1 MPKVTPVAFS
11 ADDIWGAAAYATMLN
26 GGYLKSPMRVYDLE
40 KEWHCQDVVKEAN
53 RDVAKKA
60 LADGV
65 VDEEHRILGR
75 KAQQFLSGRL
85 AMKALTKHL
94 DDFEASLAGTIAL
107 TEFIVPEDRSK
118 IGLVNSQI
126 VSYQRQLNEE
136 LLNENAV
143 WGYLSEVGMRLDTTV
158 TMTFCFWVDK
168 YGKFRYNAITND
180 GYKTSFYNSGKHDV
194 GSTVEI
200 RGTVR
205 KHAENVTM
213 LNRVKI
219 KEIK

>member
-26 GGYLKSPMRVYDLE
+26 GGYLKSPKHDYD
-40 KEWHCQDVVKEAN
+40 KDKCYVVVKEAN

-65 VDEEHRILGR
+65 VNEEHRILGR

-85 AMKALTKHL
+85 AMKALTKRL
-94 DDFEASLAGTIAL
+94 NDFEASLAGTIAL

-136 LLNENAV
+136 LLTENAV

-158 TMTFCFWVDK
+158 TMTSCFWIDNFA
-168 YGKFRYNAITND
+168 KFRYNAITND

-200 RGTVR
+200 RGTVK

-219 KEIK
+219 KEIN

>member
-11 ADDIWGAAAYATMLN
+11 ADDIWGAAAYATIVN
-26 GGYLKSPMRVYDLE
+26 SGYLKAAEYD
-40 KEWHCQDVVKEAN
+40 KVTYNTIVKEAN

-60 LADGV
+60 LADGIV
-65 VDEEHRILGR
+65 NEEHRVLGR
-75 KAQQFLSGRL
+75 KAQQFLSSRL
-85 AMKALTKHL
+85 AMKALTKRL
-94 DDFEASLAGTIAL
+94 NDFEASLAGTVAL

-126 VSYQRQLNEE
+126 ASYQRQLNEE
-136 LLNENAV
+136 LLTENAV

-158 TMTFCFWVDK
+158 TMTSCFWIDDFS
-168 YGKFRYNAITND
+168 KFRYNAITQD
-180 GYKTSFYNSGKHDV
+180 GYKTNFYNSGTHDV

-200 RGTVR
+200 SGTVK
-205 KHAENVTM
+205 KHAENVTI

-219 KEIK
+219 KEIN